1 MRITKVT
8 TKTGDSG
15 QTGLGNGERIS
26 KNSLRIHAV
35 GSIDKLNSVIGWAR
49 IEVSEELSKSLERI
63 QQDLFNLGGELA
75 VPDVEMNL
83 LSDERL
89 RWLESHIENIN
100 DENPSIDPIAKIIL
114 VHLNKEDADKS
125 FSPQQLA
132 QFVADE
138 RRRPKDP
145 PDLWRRYLP
154 SVKQQALFLSR
165 AGKLIIM
172 RKGKP
177 VDSRAA
183 KGVIRYKKV
192 S

>member
-1 MRITKVT
+1 M
-8 TKTGDSG
+8 
-15 QTGLGNGERIS
+15 
-26 KNSLRIHAV
+26 
-35 GSIDKLNSVIGWAR
+35 
-49 IEVSEELSKSLERI
+49 
-63 QQDLFNLGGELA
+63 
-75 VPDVEMNL
+75 
-83 LSDERL
+83 
-89 RWLESHIENIN
+89 IENIN

-145 PDLWRRYLP
+145 TDLWRRYLP